1 MKTTD
6 TTPEVAPNLPPGP
19 SLPLSP
25 TLPTSL
31 SAEAARSRAA
41 AIAGQWQ
48 HSAADSGAGGWL
60 AQWKRTEADSDVLLQ
75 LIDHAPAPAQA
86 PVTTPEARE
95 AWAWLKDNPRTIR
108 NTAQQVQA
116 SGSNLGPLPH
126 VSASSAQQSPAG
138 PVPRVFALGIAAT
151 EALNNAWSQEAFL
164 AFLDEY
170 QKHDPLLLREIW
182 AVPAGLKLAMLERL
196 VPAGLALL
204 QGRATDADVAAIP
217 QLMRSLQALGITNWE
232 RLLEPLVAFEPL
244 LQQDKTY
251 CRMDA
256 GTRDRYRN
264 IIASLALRADLNE
277 VEVAAAAMELAKV
290 AAKSNTGEDPRLHA
304 RKSHVGYYLMAEGLP
319 ALQHR
324 IGYHEPQTERLR
336 HFLRAHASDF
346 FISGIWLLTLLLITL
361 LMVPVLR
368 YTDVFIGLG
377 IAFLLTIIPASQGAV
392 EIMNHIVAAMFSP
405 EPLPK
410 LDFSE
415 GVPVEDTT
423 LVVIPA
429 LLLSEKQTRALVESL
444 EIRYLANRD
453 ANVHFAL
460 LTDLPDS
467 VEKPREQDSHP
478 LVRLAMS
485 LITELDQR
493 YASQGGGAF
502 LFLHRHRVFNARE
515 GVWMGWERKRGKLLD
530 LNRLLRNEFD
540 AFPIKG
546 GNLAVL
552 SRTRYVLTLD
562 ADTQLP
568 RDTARKL
575 IGTAVHPLNSAIIDP
590 GRRIVEQ
597 GYGILQP
604 RVEISVQSAS
614 RSRLARLYSGETG
627 LDIYSRAVSDV
638 YQDLS
643 GDAIFTGK
651 GLYEVDVLH
660 RVLARRFPRNS
671 LLSHDL
677 IEGSYARVGLVGD
690 VEVID
695 DYPSHLSAWGR
706 RKHRWV
712 RGDWQVAQWLFPRV
726 PDESG
731 HYVPNPISAMSRW
744 KIFDN
749 LRRSLVEPATL
760 LLLLA
765 GWLRLPGGPLY
776 WTVATLLVLMLP
788 VYIQLAAS
796 LLRAAIRPVPGAV
809 RDATEGF
816 VAAHAKLALSIA
828 FLPLYTLLSLD
839 AIVRTLFRRFV
850 SGRRMLEWETAAE
863 AEETTSRS
871 TPVELYLGLIPLIS
885 LFAGCLVALINQ
897 RSLPFALPF
906 LVLWAC
912 SRVLVRWLNRSPVEQ
927 VRELS
932 SHDTNFLRDL
942 ALRTWRYFDEFSTA
956 EHHWLI
962 PDNVEEKDMFVAARV
977 SPTNLGLLLNARQ
990 SALEMGFIT
999 PLRFAE
1005 LTRNSLET
1013 LDELEKFRGH
1023 IFNWYDTRSLVPLSP
1038 RIVSSVDSGNLL
1050 ASLWT
1055 LRSGCLDLLDRP
1067 LLTPLLYQSAL
1078 EHAALAKI
1086 PQPTPLAAGDSM
1098 SWLTGL
1104 LSIAFPSDS
1113 AAPVASAPD
1122 WEATTFEAHRRS
1134 ISTLIREYL
1143 PWMLPEFAALM
1154 NAMETPTS
1162 LARLASLSPH
1172 SALVYAK
1179 DLDLRLQHSWSTFES
1194 NTSLLV
1200 QNGQLRSLL
1209 PGAIKKL
1216 QSLISELQFLAD
1228 TAGRLADAM
1237 DFASLYHPERGL
1249 LSIAYNVQKD
1259 SVEEACYDLLA
1270 SEART
1275 AVFVSIAKGDIPQ
1288 TTWFQLGRLH
1298 TFVKGVPILV
1308 SWTGTMFEY
1317 LMPALWM
1324 RSFPN
1329 SMLARSQ
1336 NAAVTV
1342 QRNYVSRRRPWGI
1355 SEAGYAALGADGHY
1369 QYHAFGIPDL
1379 AISPNASD
1387 GGPVIAPYASC
1398 LALPF
1403 DPIHAYAN
1411 LKRMAQMSWLTLY
1424 GFYESAD
1431 YSSADSGTPQQT
1443 AKSPQIV
1450 RSWMAHHQGMSLL
1463 ALTNVLHSNAV
1474 QRWFHSDRRVQATEL
1489 LLHERPMRTAALE
1502 AIRAASRKSPPKK
1515 KAA

>member
-1 MKTTD
+1 MKPTD
-6 TTPEVAPNLPPGP
+6 IAPDVQPPPG
-19 SLPLSP
+19 LSP
-25 TLPTSL
+25 E
-31 SAEAARSRAA
+31 SARAHAA
-41 AIAGQWQ
+41 ALAGKWQ
-48 HSAADSGAGGWL
+48 HSAADSGEGDWL
-60 AQWKRTEADSDVLLQ
+60 AQWKQTEAAGNELLA
-75 LIDHAPAPAQA
+75 LIADAPVAAQA
-86 PVTTPEARE
+86 PVTTADAKE
-95 AWAWLKDNPRTIR
+95 AWAWLKENPRTIR
-108 NTAQQVQA
+108 NTSQQVHN

-126 VSASSAQQSPAG
+126 VTALSADKSPSG
-138 PVPRVFALGIAAT
+138 PMPRVLALGIAAT
-151 EALNNAWSQEAFL
+151 QALDNAWSQQAFL
-164 AFLDEY
+164 AFLEEY

-182 AVPAGLKLAMLERL
+182 AVPAGLKLAMLEKL
-196 VPAGLALL
+196 IPAGLALMRG
-204 QGRATDADVAAIP
+204 QATEADILAIP
-217 QLMRSLQALGITNWE
+217 ALMKSLQALGITNWE
-232 RLLEPLVAFEPL
+232 RLLEPYVAFEPL
-244 LQQDKTY
+244 LQQDATY
-251 CRMDA
+251 PRMDA

-277 VEVAAAAMELAKV
+277 VEVASTAMELAR
-290 AAKSNTGEDPRLHA
+290 AAAQSASDESPRLRA

-319 ALQHR
+319 ALQAR

-336 HFLRAHASDF
+336 RFLRAHASDF
-346 FISGIWLLTLLLITL
+346 YISGIWLLTLLLITL
-361 LMVPVLR
+361 LMVPVLH
-368 YTDVFIGLG
+368 YTDVLIGLV
-377 IAFLLTIIPASQGAV
+377 IAFLLTILPASQGAV

-415 GVPVEDTT
+415 GVPAKETT

-429 LLLSEKQTRALVESL
+429 LLLSEKQTRGLVESL
-444 EIRYLANRD
+444 EVRYLANRD
-453 ANVHFAL
+453 ANIHYAL

-478 LVRLAMS
+478 LVQLAVS
-485 LITELDQR
+485 LITELDAR
-493 YASQGGGAF
+493 YAPLGGGSF

-530 LNRLLRNEFD
+530 LNRLLRDEYD
-540 AFPIKG
+540 AFPIKA
-546 GNLAVL
+546 GNLSVL
-552 SRTRYVLTLD
+552 SKTRYVLTLD

-568 RDTARKL
+568 RDTAHKL
-575 IGTAVHPLNSAIIDP
+575 IGTTAHPLNRAIVDP
-590 GRRIVEQ
+590 ARRIVEQ

-604 RVEISVQSAS
+604 RVEISVHSAS

-638 YQDLS
+638 YQDLC

-695 DYPSHLSAWGR
+695 DYPSHLSAWGK

-726 PDESG
+726 PDESS

-776 WTVATLLVLMLP
+776 WTVATLLLLMLP

-809 RDATEGF
+809 LDATEGF
-816 VAAHAKLALSIA
+816 FAAHAKLALSIA

-863 AEETTSRS
+863 AEETTNRN
-871 TPVELYLGLIPLIS
+871 TPVELYLGLIPLLS
-885 LFAGCLVALINQ
+885 LVAASLVALVNP

-912 SRVLVRWLNRSPVEQ
+912 SRLLARWLNRAPVEEA
-927 VRELS
+927 RELTPE
-932 SHDTNFLRDL
+932 HTRFLRDL
-942 ALRTWRYFDEFSTA
+942 AFRTWRYFDEFSTA

-962 PDNVEEKDMFVAARV
+962 PDNVEEKEMFVAARV
-977 SPTNLGLLLNARQ
+977 SPTNLGLLFNSRQ
-990 SALEMGFIT
+990 AALEMGWLT

-1005 LTRNSLET
+1005 LTRNSLDT
-1013 LDELEKFRGH
+1013 MDRMEKFRGH
-1023 IFNWYDTRSLVPLSP
+1023 IFNWYDTRSLAPLAP

-1055 LRSGCLDLLDRP
+1055 LRAGCLDVLDRP
-1067 LLTPLLYQSAL
+1067 LLTPALYRGTLEYSAL
-1078 EHAALAKI
+1078 ARSSQQANVS
-1086 PQPTPLAAGDSM
+1086 AGENSN
-1098 SWLTGL
+1098 WLTGL
-1104 LSIAFPSDS
+1104 LSIAFPPDRPGLAAAASNDS
-1113 AAPVASAPD
+1113 TDYAAL
-1122 WEATTFEAHRRS
+1122 TFAAHRQS
-1134 ISTLIREYL
+1134 VATLIRDYL

-1154 NAMETPTS
+1154 NAMETPQS
-1162 LARLASLSPH
+1162 LARLTSLSPRA
-1172 SALVYAK
+1172 ALTYAN

-1209 PGAIKKL
+1209 PAAIKKL
-1216 QSLISELQFLAD
+1216 QALLDELNNLAAL
-1228 TAGRLADAM
+1228 AGQLADAM
-1237 DFASLYHPERGL
+1237 DFASLYHPARGL
-1249 LSIAYNVQKD
+1249 LSIAYNIQKD
-1259 SVEEACYDLLA
+1259 SIEEACYDLLA

-1298 TFVKGVPILV
+1298 TFVKDIPILV

-1329 SMLARSQ
+1329 SMLARTQ
-1336 NAAVTV
+1336 NAAVV
-1342 QRNYVSRRRPWGI
+1342 IQRNYVPRRIPWGI
-1355 SEAGYAALGADGHY
+1355 SEAGYATLGADGHY
-1369 QYHAFGIPDL
+1369 QYHAFGIPAL
-1379 AISPNASD
+1379 GISPNASD
-1387 GGPVIAPYASC
+1387 GGPVITPYASC
-1398 LALPF
+1398 LALPI
-1403 DPIHAYAN
+1403 DPVHAFAN
-1411 LKRMAQMSWLTLY
+1411 LERMAKSGWLTPY

-1431 YSSADSGTPQQT
+1431 YSAANEPRQGPSLVRPPQM
-1443 AKSPQIV
+1443 V

-1463 ALTNVLHSNAV
+1463 ALTNILCDKAV

-1502 AIRAASRKSPPKK
+1502 AIRSSGR
-1515 KAA
+1515 KAAAVKKSAA

>member
-1 MKTTD
+1 MKPTD
-6 TTPEVAPNLPPGP
+6 LVSDLETDASTG
-19 SLPLSP
+19 LSP
-25 TLPTSL
+25 ES
-31 SAEAARSRAA
+31 ARSSASA
-41 AIAGQWQ
+41 LAGQWQ
-48 HSAADSGAGGWL
+48 HSSADSGEGGWL
-60 AQWKRTEADSDVLLQ
+60 AQWKSTEADANELLQ
-75 LIDHAPAPAQA
+75 IVATAPTAAYA
-86 PVTTPEARE
+86 PVSTPDAKE
-95 AWAWLKDNPRTIR
+95 AWAWLKENPRTIR
-108 NTAQQVQA
+108 NTVQQVHN
-116 SGSNLGPLPH
+116 SGTNLGPLPH
-126 VSASSAQQSPAG
+126 VTDHSAQEAPSG
-138 PVPRVFALGIAAT
+138 PLPRVLAIGIAAT
-151 EALNNAWSQEAFL
+151 KTLSNAWSQAAFL
-164 AFLDEY
+164 AFLEEY

-182 AVPAGLKLAMLERL
+182 AVPAGLKLAMLEKL
-196 VPAGLALL
+196 IPAGLALM
-204 QGRATDADVAAIP
+204 QGRATDADIIAIP
-217 QLMRSLQALGITNWE
+217 ALMKSLQALGITNWE

-244 LQQDKTY
+244 LQQDDVY
-251 CRMDA
+251 RRMDT

-277 VEVAAAAMELAKV
+277 VEVAAVAMEMAR
-290 AAKSNTGEDPRLHA
+290 AAAQSGSDESPRLRA
-304 RKSHVGYYLMAEGLP
+304 RKSHVGYYLMAEGLT
-319 ALQHR
+319 ALQNR
-324 IGYHEPQTERLR
+324 VGYHEPQAERLR
-336 HFLRAHASDF
+336 RFLRAHASDF
-346 FISGIWLLTLLLITL
+346 YISGIWLLTLLLITL
-361 LMVPVLR
+361 LMVPVLH
-368 YTDVFIGLG
+368 YTDVFIGLV
-377 IAFLLTIIPASQGAV
+377 IAFLLTILPASQGAV
-392 EIMNHIVAAMFSP
+392 EIMNHIVSAMFSP

-415 GVPVEDTT
+415 GVPEKETT

-429 LLLSEKQTRALVESL
+429 LLLSEKQTRAMVESL
-444 EIRYLANRD
+444 EVRYLANRD
-453 ANVHFAL
+453 PNIHYAV

-467 VEKPREQDSHP
+467 TEKPREQDSHP
-478 LVRLAMS
+478 LVQLAVS
-485 LITELDQR
+485 LITELEQR
-493 YASQGGGAF
+493 YASQGGGSF

-530 LNRLLRNEFD
+530 LNRLLRDEYD
-540 AFPIKG
+540 AFPIKA
-546 GNLAVL
+546 GNLSVL
-552 SRTRYVLTLD
+552 PKTRYVLTLD

-568 RDTARKL
+568 RDSAHKL
-575 IGTAVHPLNSAIIDP
+575 IGTTAHPLNRAIVDP
-590 GRRIVEQ
+590 ARHIVEQ

-604 RVEISVQSAS
+604 RVEISVHSAS

-638 YQDLS
+638 YQDLC

-776 WTVATLLVLMLP
+776 WTVATMLLLMLP

-796 LLRAAIRPVPGAV
+796 LLRAAVRPVPGAV
-809 RDATEGF
+809 LDATEGF
-816 VAAHAKLALSIA
+816 LAAHAKLALSIA

-885 LFAGCLVALINQ
+885 LVTASLIALVNP

-906 LVLWAC
+906 LILWAG
-912 SRVLVRWLNRSPVEQ
+912 SRLLARWLNRSPIEQ
-927 VRELS
+927 ARELTPE
-932 SHDTNFLRDL
+932 HTRFLRDL
-942 ALRTWRYFDEFSTA
+942 AFRTWRYFDEFSTA

-962 PDNVEEKDMFVAARV
+962 PDNVEEKEMFVAARV

-1005 LTRNSLET
+1005 LTRNSLDT
-1013 LDELEKFRGH
+1013 LDRLEKFRGH
-1023 IFNWYDTRSLVPLSP
+1023 IFNWYDTRSLVPLAP

-1055 LRSGCLDLLDRP
+1055 LRAGCLAVLDRP
-1067 LLTPLLYQSAL
+1067 LLSPQLYQGTLEYVALSRNTTRPNPVSA
-1078 EHAALAKI
+1078 E
-1086 PQPTPLAAGDSM
+1086 TSN
-1098 SWLTGL
+1098 WLTGL
-1104 LSIAFPSDS
+1104 TSIALPPERSEESTAFQANS
-1113 AAPVASAPD
+1113 AD
-1122 WEATTFEAHRRS
+1122 WATATLEAHRSSVAR
-1134 ISTLIREYL
+1134 LLREYL
-1143 PWMLPEFAALM
+1143 PWLLPEFAALM
-1154 NAMETPTS
+1154 NAMETPPS
-1162 LARLASLSPH
+1162 LARLSSLSPRA
-1172 SALVYAK
+1172 SLAYAE

-1209 PGAIKKL
+1209 PAAIKKL
-1216 QSLISELQFLAD
+1216 QALLDELRDLA
-1228 TAGRLADAM
+1228 TLAGRLADAM
-1237 DFASLYHPERGL
+1237 DFASLYHPARGL
-1249 LSIAYNVQKD
+1249 LSIAYNIQKD
-1259 SVEEACYDLLA
+1259 SIEEACYDLLA

-1298 TFVKGVPILV
+1298 TFVKDTPILV

-1329 SMLARSQ
+1329 SMLARTQ
-1336 NAAVTV
+1336 NAAVAV
-1342 QRNYVSRRRPWGI
+1342 QRNYVPKRLPWGI

-1369 QYHAFGIPDL
+1369 QYHAFGIPAL

-1387 GGPVIAPYASC
+1387 GGPVITPYAAC

-1403 DPIHAYAN
+1403 DTIHAYAN
-1411 LKRMAQMSWLTLY
+1411 LERMAKLGWLTSY

-1431 YSSADSGTPQQT
+1431 YSASAEATQGP
-1443 AKSPQIV
+1443 ALVKSPAIV

-1463 ALTNVLHSNAV
+1463 ALTNILCDKAV

-1502 AIRAASRKSPPKK
+1502 AIRSSSRKTAAVKK
-1515 KAA
+1515 NAAA